1 MYIFL
6 LNLALAGY
14 VLWEQVRK
22 EPFSRRFDVCIYGMI
37 GLFLVLR
44 FGLGA
49 DTASYAYAFAYVH
62 SFTSFLER
70 HVLRNPGFNAFLYI
84 AKWMTGGR

>member
-22 EPFSRRFDVCIYGMI
+22 EPFSRRFDVCIYGVI
-37 GLFLVLR
+37 CLFLVLR
-44 FGLGA
+44 FGLCLLYTSDAA
-49 DTASYAYAFAYVH
+49 DE
-62 SFTSFLER
+62 L
-70 HVLRNPGFNAFLYI
+70 
-84 AKWMTGGR
+84 